1 MSCFLNFYALPTPSK
16 EVIITS
22 QSWSG
27 TKVSIL
33 ESFLKMSE
41 SHLFW
46 NEQKI
51 KPSKFT
57 AKRAF
62 KKKIVSGH
70 FACPFLKEK
79 KGTYGHFIQIIHFAY
94 IDMIIIKLN

>member
-1 MSCFLNFYALPTPSK
+1 MNK
-16 EVIITS
+16 
-22 QSWSG
+22 
-27 TKVSIL
+27 
-33 ESFLKMSE
+33 
-41 SHLFW
+41 
-46 NEQKI
+46 KI

-57 AKRAF
+57 TKRAF